1 MNKNIEKLKNLKGI
15 YLILDR
21 KLAGKRSYN
30 EIVEKTSK
38 HGVKIVQLREKGI
51 TDRQYLET
59 AIEIKDVCRKNN
71 VLFIINDRIDI
82 ALASEAD
89 GVHLGQDDM
98 PVEYAR
104 KILGNNK
111 IIGISAG
118 NEEELEYALNSDVDY
133 ISPGPVFSTITKNDA
148 GKPVGVEFV
157 KLVLSKTKKPV
168 ISIGGIN
175 SQNIQELSKIG
186 INKVAVISAILKAN
200 NIETETLTLYQN
212 LLKPFHNR

>member
-82 ALASEAD
+82 ALASDAD

-104 KILGNNK
+104 KILGTNK

-118 NEEELEYALNSDVDY
+118 NKEELEYALNSDVDY
-133 ISPGPVFSTITKNDA
+133 ISPGPVFSTSTKNDA
-148 GKPVGVEFV
+148 GEPVGIEFV
-157 KLVLSKTKKPV
+157 KLALSKTNKP
-168 ISIGGIN
+168 IIPIGGI
-175 SQNIQELSKIG
+175 SAQNIKELTRIG
-186 INKVAVISAILKAN
+186 INKVAVISAILKSKSL
-200 NIETETLTLYQN
+200 EESTLKLYQR
-212 LLKPFHNR
+212 LIT

>member
-1 MNKNIEKLKNLKGI
+1 MNKNIKKLKNIKGI

-21 KLAGKRSYN
+21 KLAGERSYR
-30 EIVEKTSK
+30 EIIEKTSK

-51 TDRQYLET
+51 TDRQYIET

-71 VLFIINDRIDI
+71 VLFIVNDRIDI
-82 ALASEAD
+82 ALASKAD

-104 KILGNNK
+104 KILGKNK

-118 NEEELEYALNSDVDY
+118 NEEELKYALNSDVDY
-133 ISPGPVFSTITKNDA
+133 ISPGPVFPTATKNDA
-148 GKPVGVEFV
+148 GKPIGIEFV
-157 KLVLSKTKKPV
+157 KLTLSKTDKPV
-168 ISIGGIN
+168 IPIGGIDL
-175 SQNIQELSKIG
+175 QNVRELSKIG